1 MNGQTETVK
10 LALETLAPL
19 HVGSGVELQR
29 EMDFVERNG
38 AAFVVDQSR
47 TFAAVAAGDADLD
60 QLLHATR
67 LSDLV
72 GLAGE
77 YHGYAL
83 PPLAGDPV
91 APATLRG
98 CMKDAF
104 FNPYVPGSSLKG
116 AIRTA
121 LLASWLRR
129 QPAEDYRHLLP
140 TGVPDRRDSTRT
152 VPSERAQFAAQKL
165 TRSVFGSNPN
175 CDLLRVL
182 HVGDAGFP
190 TAALRLVDIRWLNL
204 IHQGSQLTARWR
216 DMTTKTSGPDWRRA
230 NGIYVEAL
238 APDCVVPVVLQW
250 DRFLLS
256 DLQGW
261 HAPAHALDL
270 LPMDFPALCRV
281 LNPHAADQLRREIE
295 FFTTYQVNA
304 PLRQCQDLLAQVEKT
319 QNKEPPEA
327 AYIRLAWGSGWRGMT
342 GDGLAEAEAAAM
354 RVLYKLGRTGMPFPK
369 TRRLAVQGSP
379 CVPLGWVRLM
389 PWRAELA
396 WATPTAPAEPSAG
409 TVWLDRQLAQIQQAH
424 HCQAD
429 DALRGQALAQAWQA
443 LDDPALKAAA
453 LDELRACWQAKGW
466 WDNPSGKAM
475 KKALAVYRGES

>member
-1 MNGQTETVK
+1 M
-10 LALETLAPL
+10 
-19 HVGSGVELQR
+19 
-29 EMDFVERNG
+29 
-38 AAFVVDQSR
+38 
-47 TFAAVAAGDADLD
+47 
-60 QLLHATR
+60 
-67 LSDLV
+67 
-72 GLAGE
+72 
-77 YHGYAL
+77 
-83 PPLAGDPV
+83 
-91 APATLRG
+91 
-98 CMKDAF
+98 
-104 FNPYVPGSSLKG
+104 
-116 AIRTA
+116 
-121 LLASWLRR
+121 
-129 QPAEDYRHLLP
+129 
-140 TGVPDRRDSTRT
+140 
-152 VPSERAQFAAQKL
+152 PSERAQFAAQKL

-175 CDLLRVL
+175 RDLLRVL

-204 IHQGSQLTARWR
+204 IHQGSQLAARWR
-216 DMTTKTSGPDWRRA
+216 DMTTKTSDPDWRRA

-369 TRRLAVQGSP
+369 TRRLAMQGSP

-453 LDELRACWQAKGW
+453 LDELRARWQAKGW

-475 KKALAVYRGES
+475 KKAVAVYRGES